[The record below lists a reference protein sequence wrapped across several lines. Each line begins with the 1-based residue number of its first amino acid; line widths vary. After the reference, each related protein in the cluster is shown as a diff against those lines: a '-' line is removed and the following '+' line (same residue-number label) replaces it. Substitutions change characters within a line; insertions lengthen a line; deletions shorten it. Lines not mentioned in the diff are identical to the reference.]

1 MEVLN
6 VSNLAYKTT
15 YTIHNTQIVVYKRKP
30 TKAETRRKQA
40 LKKQRLAGRGLVCF
54 SLIIPFICGDATA
67 SIFFLSI
74 GVPLIFTKK
83 VL

>member
-6 VSNLAYKTT
+6 VSNLAYKTI
-15 YTIHNTQIVVYKRKP
+15 YTIHNTQIVIYKRKQSR
-30 TKAETRRKQA
+30 AEIRRKQT
-40 LKKQRLAGRGLVCF
+40 LKKQRLSGLGLVLF
-54 SLIIPFICGDATA
+54 ALVIPFICGDATA
-67 SIFFLSI
+67 SILFLSI

>member
-30 TKAETRRKQA
+30 TKAERRRNQA
-40 LKKQRLAGRGLVCF
+40 LKKQRLAGFGIVLFALV
-54 SLIIPFICGDATA
+54 IPFICGDATA
-67 SIFFLSI
+67 SIFFLSV
-74 GVPLIFTKK
+74 GVPLMFTRK

>member
-6 VSNLAYKTT
+6 MSNLAYKTIYAT
-15 YTIHNTQIVVYKRKP
+15 QNTQIVIYKRKS
-30 TKAETRRKQA
+30 TKAEIRRKQA
-40 LKKQRLAGRGLVCF
+40 LKKQRLAGLGIVLFALV
-54 SLIIPFICGDATA
+54 LPFICGDATA
-67 SIFFLSI
+67 SIFFLSV

>member
-6 VSNLAYKTT
+6 VSNLAYKTIYAT
-15 YTIHNTQIVVYKRKP
+15 HNTQIVIYKRKP
-30 TKAETRRKQA
+30 SKAEIRRKQA
-40 LKKQRLAGRGLVCF
+40 LKKQRLAGFGIVLFALV
-54 SLIIPFICGDATA
+54 IPFICGDATA
-67 SIFFLSI
+67 SIFFLSV

>member
-1 MEVLN
+1 M
-6 VSNLAYKTT
+6 SNLAYKTT

-30 TKAETRRKQA
+30 SRAEIRRKQA
-40 LKKQRLAGRGLVCF
+40 LKKQRLAGLGIVLFALV
-54 SLIIPFICGDATA
+54 IPFICGDATG
-67 SIFFLSI
+67 SIFFLSV